1 MKERVE
7 TKIQTERDRWTER
20 QRGDMRRRIYEGE
33 RERERELNLVLLLL
47 PSMLALHNDTAPA
60 V

>member
-1 MKERVE
+1 MKERVQ

-20 QRGDMRRRIYEGE
+20 QRGDMRRRIYE
-33 RERERELNLVLLLL
+33 RERELNLVLLLL
-47 PSMLALHNDTAPA
+47 PSMLVLHNDTAPA